1 MSANPYSPPKAAL
14 EAHAHGEYWRDGKNV
29 MCRPGSTLPPRCV
42 KCNEPAL
49 QGMKARKLYWHH
61 SAWYLFVFVNIVI
74 YVIVAMIVRR
84 KAVVTYGICAKHR
97 NRRWLFIA
105 IGWGGKA
112 LFPSGFATNPHN
124 RRWLFIAIGWGGV
137 AVGVLLILAN
147 AAVALI
153 LMLVAMLTG
162 LFGSRLAYPTRITK
176 EEVRLGGCGEAFLDS
191 IELGAE
197 AAVPAPRLGL
207 GSCPNCHARLPMDA
221 PACLKCKAV
230 LSPGSVLTPIRG

>member
-49 QGMKARKLYWHH
+49 QPMKARKLYWHH

-105 IGWGGKA
+105 IGWGGVA
-112 LFPSGFATNPHN
+112 L
-124 RRWLFIAIGWGGV
+124 
-137 AVGVLLILAN
+137 GVLLILAN
-147 AAVALI
+147 AALALI

-162 LFGSRLAYPTRITK
+162 LFGSRLAYPARITK

>member
-49 QGMKARKLYWHH
+49 QPMKARKLYWHH

-105 IGWGGKA
+105 IGWGGVV
-112 LFPSGFATNPHN
+112 L
-124 RRWLFIAIGWGGV
+124 GV
-137 AVGVLLILAN
+137 FLILAN
-147 AAVALI
+147 AALALI

>member
-49 QGMKARKLYWHH
+49 QPMKARKLYWHH

-105 IGWGGKA
+105 IGWGGVV
-112 LFPSGFATNPHN
+112 L
-124 RRWLFIAIGWGGV
+124 GV
-137 AVGVLLILAN
+137 FLILAN
-147 AAVALI
+147 AALALI

-197 AAVPAPRLGL
+197 AAAPAPRLGL

>member
-49 QGMKARKLYWHH
+49 QPMKARKLYWHH

-105 IGWGGKA
+105 IGWGGVA
-112 LFPSGFATNPHN
+112 L
-124 RRWLFIAIGWGGV
+124 
-137 AVGVLLILAN
+137 GVLLILAN